1 MEQTLLFEIKSQQAE
16 AQHLANLSEQNSRG
30 ERERKQRERRKMQVE
45 TMKRDKEMDRKHQED
60 LETKLRR
67 KQAMEQYSKE
77 QEMNRLI
84 AMKEKA
90 RQREQDRRNAELKEK
105 QAQHRR
111 DMQEAYEAE
120 LRDQAKRQANMEEAE
135 RARVERVSIVAKAAA
150 DQKAMASRKK
160 REKIEKAFKEQER
173 MMKQKWNNFEDKLTQ
188 EQQRKD
194 DWERERSQNAERT
207 RMRAEES
214 ANYIAGVM
222 AKNDSLEE
230 GRKQAI
236 DDKNRR
242 AQENR
247 DRMAR
252 ERGYKNALKREQQ
265 LQKRMDKLFHL
276 ERSKRIADYRKEL
289 AWQKMSRSDARTG
302 ALETRK
308 QQLLNERRKMR
319 DQNRD
324 VRVSMQTSMEEFRTK
339 KVFKL
344 PEGIDTSFESPE
356 LQSIVGNSTHGA
368 LNLSGISAGDA
379 STGKSRS
386 ASAME
391 TKRPNSRGGGN
402 PNNASIDNGTSMVR
416 PLFLSLFLPPF
427 VRLAKVLADSLCFR
441 CRRDRTTSNSSC
453 RSRST
458 HNGRVAG
465 RWEEGGC
472 ALLDT
477 NLTTK
482 TANSVIPDALI
493 PLSAKMV
500 LLTVDGAVFTLFE

>member
-16 AQHLANLSEQNSRG
+16 AQHLANLAEQNARAD
-30 ERERKQRERRKMQVE
+30 RERKSRERRKMQVE
-45 TMKRDKEMDRKHQED
+45 QAKRDKEMERKRQEE

-67 KQAMEQYSKE
+67 KQAMEQYAKE

-111 DMQEAYEAE
+111 EMQEAYEAE

-135 RARVERVSIVAKAAA
+135 RARVARVAVVAKAAA

-173 MMKQKWNNFEDKLTQ
+173 MMQQKWNNFEDKLEQ
-188 EQQRKD
+188 ETQRKA
-194 DWERERSQNAERT
+194 DWEREKSQNAERT

-214 ANYIAGVM
+214 AQYIAGVM
-222 AKNDSLEE
+222 AKNDALEE
-230 GRKQAI
+230 GRKHAI
-236 DDKNRR
+236 DEKNRR

-247 DRMAR
+247 ERMAR
-252 ERGYKNALKREQQ
+252 EREYKNALKREQQ

-289 AWQKMSRSDARTG
+289 AWQKMGRSDSRTR
-302 ALETRK
+302 ALEQRK
-308 QQLLNERRKMR
+308 SDLLNERRKMR
-319 DQNRD
+319 DMNRD

-344 PEGIDTSFESPE
+344 PEGIDTSFETPE
-356 LQSIVGNSTHGA
+356 LQSIVGNSTNGT
-368 LNLSGISAGDA
+368 LNLSAISN
-379 STGKSRS
+379 SSSPGKSQRS

-391 TKRPNSRGGGN
+391 VRRPNSRGGGDTSM
-402 PNNASIDNGTSMVR
+402 ASVDNGTSMDDFQQ
-416 PLFLSLFLPPF
+416 FLAQQ
-427 VRLAKVLADSLCFR
+427 V
-441 CRRDRTTSNSSC
+441 
-453 RSRST
+453 
-458 HNGRVAG
+458 
-465 RWEEGGC
+465 
-472 ALLDT
+472 
-477 NLTTK
+477 
-482 TANSVIPDALI
+482 DA
-493 PLSAKMV
+493 
-500 LLTVDGAVFTLFE
+500 